1 MSFKIRTNFSTFLH
15 SQGKNNNAYATL
27 PKVGK
32 VFGVV
37 TSGNT
42 PTEKQYNRAGGVNG
56 MGAIFYL
63 DYPNCKSVTG
73 SVSDD
78 FLDRCKIAFP
88 LTPWMGSYPALREL
102 VLLTDLMNPS
112 SQLSNTGRGTY
123 YTSNI
128 PIFNIEQQNSI
139 LLNKNESPG
148 VDYPEVSTLKKMQH
162 FPGDTIIHGK
172 QSSAIRFS
180 TTKLANRDKN
190 EWSEIGNSEDP
201 IVILTNGFSYEKGKK
216 ENVEKINKDL
226 SSIYLTSTQKIPLQ
240 TDKSDNINNLTN
252 PLKASEYFGHPQV
265 IINSDR
271 VTLNS
276 KRDNVMIYA
285 TSNVEISTKNII
297 NLNADYRTHLNSSQ
311 VILGTINNPLNDSPQ
326 PILLSYKVIEIL
338 LNLQTTLTELGINLV
353 EATATKEGATMPN
366 LNIAGTS
373 LLDDMIT
380 LAESLSPDQLLSN
393 KVFIAPN
400 GQ

>member
-1 MSFKIRTNFSTFLH
+1 MSFKIRTNFSTFTH
-15 SQGKNNNAYATL
+15 NQGKNNNIYSTI

-37 TSGNT
+37 TTQNT
-42 PTEKQYNRAGGVNG
+42 PTEKQYKKAGGING

-63 DYPNCKSVTG
+63 DYPNCKNITG
-73 SVSDD
+73 SVDD
-78 FLDRCKIAFP
+78 NFLDRCKIAFP
-88 LTPWMGSYPALREL
+88 LTPWMSSYPALREL

-139 LLNKNESPG
+139 LLSKNESPG
-148 VDYPEVSTLKKMQH
+148 VDYPEVSTLGKMQH
-162 FPGDTIIHGK
+162 FPGDTILQGK

-190 EWSEIGNSEDP
+190 EWSTIGNSEDP

-240 TDKSDNINNLTN
+240 TDKNDNINNLTN
-252 PLKASEYFGHPQV
+252 PLKASEYFGHSQV

-285 TSNVEISTKNII
+285 KADVEISTKNII
-297 NLNADYRTHLNSSQ
+297 NLNADFRAHLNSNQ
-311 VILGTINNPLNDSPQ
+311 VILGAINNPASDTPQ
-326 PILLSYKVIEIL
+326 PVLLSYKIVEIL
-338 LNLQTTLTELGINLV
+338 ANLQVTLTELGINLTQ
-353 EATATKEGATMPN
+353 ATATKEGATMPN

-373 LLDDMIT
+373 LLDDMIV
-380 LAESLSPDQLLSN
+380 LAESLSPDQLFSN
-393 KVFIAPN
+393 KVYIAPN
-400 GQ
+400 G

>member
-1 MSFKIRTNFSTFLH
+1 MGSGFKIRNNFSTFTH
-15 SQGKNNNAYATL
+15 NQGKNNNIYSTL

-37 TSGNT
+37 DAENT
-42 PTEKQYNRAGGVNG
+42 PTPEMYKRAGGNQ
-56 MGAIFYL
+56 GAIFYL
-63 DYPNCKSVTG
+63 DYPYSKNITG

-78 FLDRCKIAFP
+78 FLGECKMAFP
-88 LTPWMGSYPALREL
+88 IPQSVSNIPALREL
-102 VLLTDLMNPS
+102 VLLIETMNPS
-112 SQLSNTGRGTY
+112 SQESNTGRGIY

-128 PIFNIEQQNSI
+128 PLFNTVQPNSVLI
-139 LLNKNESPG
+139 SKNETLG
-148 VDYPEVSTLKKMQH
+148 IDYPDVSNIRPIQQ
-162 FPGDTIIHGK
+162 FQGDTLYQGK

-190 EWSEIGNSEDP
+190 EWSEIGNSADP
-201 IVILTNGFSYEKGKK
+201 IIILTNGFNYINNNKK
-216 ENVEKINKDL
+216 SIEKINKDL

-252 PLKASEYFGHPQV
+252 PLKTSEYFGHPQV

-285 TSNVEISTKNII
+285 KTNVEISTKNII

-311 VILGTINNPLNDSPQ
+311 VILGNINNPLSDSPQ

-338 LNLQTTLTELGINLV
+338 MNLQTTLTELGINLAQ
-353 EATATKEGATMPN
+353 ATATKEGASLPPIN
-366 LNIAGTS
+366 VAGAS

-393 KVFIAPN
+393 KVYIAPN
-400 GQ
+400 V